1 MEHTGQRQ
9 ARRWKIA
16 IPTAVCDRQRQNSI
30 RCMIH
35 DGSISGCKIVSGQV
49 PKLPDEILIN
59 VLDLVRSIQGRIVWR
74 NDTMAGLEFMWNN
87 KLYMLDDYVEV

>member
-1 MEHTGQRQ
+1 MQQAPMEHTGQRQ

-16 IPTAVCDRQRQNSI
+16 IPAAVCDRQRQNSN

-59 VLDLVRSIQGRIVWR
+59 VLDLVRSITPDDIR
-74 NDTMAGLEFMWNN
+74 NGHLAHK
-87 KLYMLDDYVEV
+87 KLNAKASAR